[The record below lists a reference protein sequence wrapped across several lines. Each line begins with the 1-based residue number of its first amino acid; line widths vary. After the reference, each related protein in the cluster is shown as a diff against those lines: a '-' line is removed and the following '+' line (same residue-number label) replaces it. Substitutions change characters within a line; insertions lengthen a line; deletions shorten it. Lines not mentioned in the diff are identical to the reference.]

1 MQIRKKKIKIIC
13 NPTTLRILLKIWLL
27 LFPVIMNFSLSV
39 SVWVLT
45 KQPHVAS
52 FIVTPVV
59 NDPTTAVFLGLL
71 FIIAPLRS
79 PFNAT
84 MKF

>member
-1 MQIRKKKIKIIC
+1 
-13 NPTTLRILLKIWLL
+13 
-27 LFPVIMNFSLSV
+27 MNFSLSV

-45 KQPHVAS
+45 KQRHAIVSCFSHVAS

-59 NDPTTAVFLGLL
+59 NDPTTALFLGLL